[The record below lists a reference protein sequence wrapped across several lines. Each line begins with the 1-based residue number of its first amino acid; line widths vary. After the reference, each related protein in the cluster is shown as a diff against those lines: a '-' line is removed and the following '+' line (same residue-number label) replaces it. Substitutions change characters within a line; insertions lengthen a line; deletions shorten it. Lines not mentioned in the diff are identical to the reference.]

1 MSKIWQIAVREF
13 VATVFT
19 RAFIIGLL
27 VMPAL
32 ITLGVLLGPRLFAQ
46 RAVSVEGQLAVV
58 DPTRKVAS
66 ELQAALTQGTP
77 AAELAAAL
85 RAARIE
91 FAGND
96 AIVEAL
102 GAAPKIELIERPADA
117 DVELEK
123 AWLAV
128 PEPATRHLALAV
140 IHANA
145 VEPNAGETA
154 LGSYDL
160 YVPPGQDQRAEISVH
175 QSLREAIIAAR
186 VRARGLDR
194 AAINASGHRAARA
207 LDHRHRRWRA
217 RHRRARSISSCRSRS
232 CSCCS
237 WGSWAAVRECSRRRS
252 RRSRAG

>member
-1 MSKIWQIAVREF
+1 MSKVWQIAVREF

-58 DPTRKVAS
+58 DPTRQGARAS
-66 ELQAALTQGTP
+66 CNAALTQGTP

-102 GAAPKIELIERPADA
+102 GAAPKI
-117 DVELEK
+117 
-123 AWLAV
+123 
-128 PEPATRHLALAV
+128 
-140 IHANA
+140 
-145 VEPNAGETA
+145 
-154 LGSYDL
+154 S
-160 YVPPGQDQRAEISVH
+160 
-175 QSLREAIIAAR
+175 
-186 VRARGLDR
+186 
-194 AAINASGHRAARA
+194 
-207 LDHRHRRWRA
+207 
-217 RHRRARSISSCRSRS
+217 
-232 CSCCS
+232 
-237 WGSWAAVRECSRRRS
+237 
-252 RRSRAG
+252 